1 MLAAQFGG
9 LIRKE
14 RLAKGLKQAEL
25 AHAARVSRT
34 ILSRLEQGKP
44 SPVQTDVLD
53 RILQA
58 LEVRPQVAADTTLE
72 ERRRARLEQ
81 REKLEQRRNRHL
93 RLAVELATN
102 RKAARGLMARAR
114 SVVELWRRN
123 KTCSPL
129 YIKRWSELLALSPG
143 EFAKRM
149 ACLGEW
155 EDALFQ
161 NTPWSWAW
169 T

>member
-9 LIRKE
+9 LIKKE
-14 RLAKGLKQAEL
+14 RLAKGLTQAEL
-25 AHAARVSRT
+25 ASAARVSRT

-44 SPVQTDVLD
+44 RPVQTDVLD

-58 LEVRPQVAADTTLE
+58 LDVKPQLAGDLIME
-72 ERRRARLEQ
+72 DRRRARLEQ
-81 REKLEQRRNRHL
+81 RAALERRRNRHL
-93 RLAVELATN
+93 RLAVELASN
-102 RKAARGLMARAR
+102 RKSARNLIAQAR

-123 KTCSPL
+123 KTCSPF
-129 YIKRWSELLALSPG
+129 YVKRWSSLLALSPG
-143 EFAKRM
+143 ELARRM
-149 ACLGEW
+149 ASLGEW